1 MWIIGSSKKSEHT
14 HCSQTQTKNTNNV
27 MWGRGADSH
36 GGETKLR
43 LNIKQEVMRTMR
55 KNQDS
60 HHLLSLSPQPR
71 DISSAFMCRV
81 RTRST
86 RCDLSPRPWPHRW
99 CPRPSGPCWSS
110 RKRPELLDSSSTWM
124 PEPPAQQ
131 GALFLQKEQTQIM
144 TFLKS
149 WRDGE
154 IGKDRKVIFFVFIC
168 L

>member
-1 MWIIGSSKKSEHT
+1 MSIIGSSKKSEHT
-14 HCSQTQTKNTNNV
+14 HCSQMDKKYTRWCGEEVQTVTEEEHKTASDENHETETN
-27 MWGRGADSH
+27 W
-36 GGETKLR
+36 
-43 LNIKQEVMRTMR
+43 Q
-55 KNQDS
+55 NQDS
-60 HHLLSLSPQPR
+60 HRLLSLSPQPR
-71 DISSAFMCRV
+71 DISSASMCRV

-110 RKRPELLDSSSTWM
+110 RKRPELLDSSSTWT

-154 IGKDRKVIFFVFIC
+154 IGKDRKVVFFVFIC